1 MDLFLIRH
9 GESSNNA
16 LADVSLRVADPELTE
31 KGRDQIEYAA
41 EYIGKG
47 LHLYPEEREE
57 GQPGLDRLYCSAMI
71 RAMHTAEPIG
81 RALGMAPEIWVD
93 IHETGGIF
101 LDHGGERGKVGTR
114 GQTRAEITERFPETV
129 VPATVSED
137 GWWNK
142 NMEEWYEGQGR
153 AIAVAAD
160 LLARA
165 GEHGRIGLVT
175 HGNFMSLLIQA
186 LGNQLPGG
194 SEIYEHDNTAI
205 TRIAYEPQNKILV
218 EYINRIENLPDGMRM
233 PRRLPVV

>member
-41 EYIGKG
+41 DYIGKG

-81 RALGMAPEIWVD
+81 KALGMAPEIWVD

-101 LDHGGERGKVGTR
+101 RGGTR
-114 GQTRAEITERFPETV
+114 
-129 VPATVSED
+129 
-137 GWWNK
+137 
-142 NMEEWYEGQGR
+142 QGR
-153 AIAVAAD
+153 LSRPD
-160 LLARA
+160 ARGDHRA
-165 GEHGRIGLVT
+165 FSRDCRTGE
-175 HGNFMSLLIQA
+175 SQ
-186 LGNQLPGG
+186 
-194 SEIYEHDNTAI
+194 
-205 TRIAYEPQNKILV
+205 
-218 EYINRIENLPDGMRM
+218 
-233 PRRLPVV
+233 